1 MMLPNLSMTKFL
13 CSVMVSDICESL
25 WELFHDFQSVCTW
38 WSIVQQNRMAIDS
51 NTCWPCCLHTSAF
64 TWLHSGWGISLISFS
79 SSMHPHNFTILWS
92 FYDYCSTHVSCYC
105 SMCFP
110 ALEWV
115 MEFSWIQILIG
126 STLFVTVACLVL
138 NHKRKFTKYVWPQ
151 FLLYHFQFA
160 TTTTPQ
166 NLYTATLFVEI
177 TAATGSSHRASP
189 I

>member
-1 MMLPNLSMTKFL
+1 M
-13 CSVMVSDICESL
+13 
-25 WELFHDFQSVCTW
+25 
-38 WSIVQQNRMAIDS
+38 DS
-51 NTCWPCCLHTSAF
+51 NTCWPCSLHTSAF

-92 FYDYCSTHVSCYC
+92 FYDYCSTYVSCYC

-115 MEFSWIQILIG
+115 MEFSSIQILIG
-126 STLFVTVACLVL
+126 STLFVTVAFLVL
-138 NHKRKFTKYVWPQ
+138 NHKRKFNKYVWPQ

-177 TAATGSSHRASP
+177 TAATGSCCSLTEQVQSKHAVMVLCWLDHA
-189 I
+189 IH